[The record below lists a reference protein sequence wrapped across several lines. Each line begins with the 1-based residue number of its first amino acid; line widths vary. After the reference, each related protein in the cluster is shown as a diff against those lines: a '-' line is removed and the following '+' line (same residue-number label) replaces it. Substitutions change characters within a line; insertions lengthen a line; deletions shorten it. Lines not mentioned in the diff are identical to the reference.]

1 MKRLHVFITG
11 RVQGVFFRARMQ
23 RVANSLGFTGWVKNL
38 PDGRVEAV
46 LEGSDTNMPAMLDS
60 CHEGPPSA
68 IVSNVERLDE
78 PYSGN
83 YQDFTI
89 HY

>member
-11 RVQGVFFRARMQ
+11 RVQGVYFRARMQ
-23 RVANSLGFTGWVKNL
+23 HVAKSLGFTGWVQNL

-46 LEGSDTNMPAMLDS
+46 LEGSESQMPAMLDW
-60 CHEGPPSA
+60 CHEGPPGA
-68 IVSNVERLDE
+68 IVSTVETLEE

-83 YQDFTI
+83 YQNFTI
-89 HY
+89 IR